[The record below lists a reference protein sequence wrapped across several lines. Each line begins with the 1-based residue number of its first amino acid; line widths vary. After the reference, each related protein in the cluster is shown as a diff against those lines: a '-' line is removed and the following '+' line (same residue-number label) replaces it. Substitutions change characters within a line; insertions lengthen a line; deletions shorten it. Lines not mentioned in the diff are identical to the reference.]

1 MSLALPDHLVHRVE
15 ALSNFQ
21 RTYCEFRAKG
31 LTQAEAALRAGSD
44 AKDAQAR
51 GSVGYSIERIDGAK
65 EYISFL
71 TEQRAVASGLDT
83 LEIINKLRDIYDYA
97 VSKGQLKEA
106 NRSIELMAQVIG
118 ILGGK
123 GRASVGS
130 SKEGTTL
137 TKNDTE
143 AFKEEEVTTTNE
155 TEDRIKELQ
164 LMIKQVNTANDKT
177 K

>member
-1 MSLALPDHLVHRVE
+1 MTIALPEHLVHRVE

-44 AKDAQAR
+44 AKDAAAR

-65 EYISFL
+65 EYIAFL
-71 TEQRAVASGLDT
+71 TEQRAVASGLDS
-83 LEIINKLRDIYDYA
+83 LEIINKLRDIYDLA
-97 VSKGQLKEA
+97 ITKGKYKEA
-106 NRSIELMAQVIG
+106 NTSVELMAKVIG
-118 ILGGK
+118 LLGGT

-130 SKEGTTL
+130 SKENTAL

-143 AFKEEEVTTTNE
+143 AFKEEELQPNE
-155 TEDRIKELQ
+155 TEDRIRELQ
-164 LMIKQVNTANDKT
+164 LMIKQVNTGNDK
-177 K
+177 